1 MLQEAVLDKDEVKN
15 EEWKE
20 GDELFSVSCH
30 GDILVYHF
38 DDDIRDVARSLS
50 KNNNLYHTYKEAEM
64 ASKRDRL
71 MRVNNTAKK
80 GEWFR
85 VWNFSSKLVV
95 DSKDWLIWASQPK
108 FATKEEAEEW
118 GKSAQEVFEFFNK

>member
-1 MLQEAVLDKDEVKN
+1 MNKEKIEEALKMLQEAVLDKDEVKN

-50 KNNNLYHTYKEAEM
+50 KNNNLDRKSTRLNSSHTDISRM
-64 ASKRDRL
+64 P
-71 MRVNNTAKK
+71 
-80 GEWFR
+80 
-85 VWNFSSKLVV
+85 SS
-95 DSKDWLIWASQPK
+95 A
-108 FATKEEAEEW
+108 
-118 GKSAQEVFEFFNK
+118 